1 MRVDI
6 SPAHNAA
13 RLAGTLAHLS
23 AGSGKASIQLFGT
36 DEVGAGAPP
45 GGDPLVT
52 LVLAKP
58 PAAFNSDGVLEL
70 IQDDPTGDV
79 ILISGIP
86 KWARFLNGAGAWVMD
101 TDVSDGAGDGAV
113 KLPTLV
119 LYAGGRCP
127 LSPSV
132 IG

>member
-1 MRVDI
+1 MRVDV
-6 SPAHNAA
+6 SPDHNGA
-13 RLAGTLAHLS
+13 RLAGTLAFLS
-23 AGSGKASIQLFGT
+23 SGSGNATIALYGT
-36 DEVGAGAPP
+36 DEVGAGTAP

-58 PAAFNSDGVLEL
+58 PASLADGVLVLHQLDES
-70 IQDDPTGDV
+70 GDV
-79 ILISGIP
+79 IQVTGSV
-86 KWARFLNGAGAWVMD
+86 KWARFKNGAGAWVMD
-101 TDVSDGAGDGAV
+101 TDASVEGGNGAV
-113 KLPTLV
+113 QLPTLV